1 MKNDSASSVDVINMA
16 TLCGSADGKTAPAQA
31 AFSAVPKEPVTETF
45 TGKEDNWLKADVIAA
60 IAATVTAGI
69 TIGGSDNVS
78 GSALLGAA
86 AGVGASYLATKW
98 ITECFGMQD
107 NGLGKALG
115 LVIGIDLGYGLTQVG
130 INASK
135 KTSEMNNWM

>member
-1 MKNDSASSVDVINMA
+1 MKNDSATPVEVIEMA
-16 TLCGSADGKTAPAQA
+16 TLCGSADGKTPPAQA
-31 AFSAVPKEPVTETF
+31 AFSAVPKEPATETF
-45 TGKEDNWLKADVIAA
+45 TGKEDNWLKADVVAA